1 MVACVPLHCHSG
13 FSFHA
18 GVCTVKE
25 LVHRAKTLGMQSVAL
40 TDTNRMSGLILFY
53 LECVQQGIKP
63 ILGVELTNPREP
75 GEHIVLLAKNA
86 EGYGDLCEVI
96 TYRHLDPHFS
106 FSRVFEKEWPN
117 LFFFTSFPHLLEL
130 MAATPNRA
138 NLYGELINNSELTR
152 NRSRVLEQK
161 ARTLGVPLIVSNN
174 S

>member
-1 MVACVPLHCHSG
+1 MVDFVPLHCHSV

-63 ILGVELTNPREP
+63 ILGVERTNPREA

-86 EGYGDLCEVI
+86 
-96 TYRHLDPHFS
+96 
-106 FSRVFEKEWPN
+106 
-117 LFFFTSFPHLLEL
+117 
-130 MAATPNRA
+130 
-138 NLYGELINNSELTR
+138 
-152 NRSRVLEQK
+152 
-161 ARTLGVPLIVSNN
+161 
-174 S
+174 